1 MADRMR
7 QKIVTAAAW
16 GCLAFI
22 VFATL
27 SSIQERPVIAGGH
40 FAALERFGAY
50 AVLGLLLYFAYPR
63 HLAFVCVTVFGA
75 AVTLEVLQHFTPDR
89 HARLLDALEKLLG
102 GTAGLLLAGI
112 LQSSLWSK
120 FIGSGPQRS

>member
-1 MADRMR
+1 M
-7 QKIVTAAAW
+7 
-16 GCLAFI
+16 
-22 VFATL
+22 
-27 SSIQERPVIAGGH
+27 IAGGH

-120 FIGSGPQRS
+120 FIGSRPQRS